1 VDKSNLPPK
10 GPDHPIDSIGAL
22 PHTSRPSRVGRLAP
36 QDLPQVTEFR
46 NFVAALAPERRDDLT
61 FTHAPK
67 STIAMEP
74 EIVGRNVFGSAS
86 KPTKPNP
93 YPTREVASILLND
106 GLYSGNSL
114 AILDARNR
122 LLLPAIE
129 NVGSIEH
136 LASYDPIFQLND
148 GELCLAPDAE
158 YTTTSVDEVIVP
170 VCGAG
175 SPNYGHYLF
184 DGIGPAFMLTQLL
197 PPGAVRVA
205 GQTPRPWQ
213 KDILDAL
220 RLSDGYIEIHG
231 PVRFRKMI
239 ATTTLAL
246 HVSFPTGFAR
256 PVFDVMRFYFG
267 ASARPTRALFVSRRN
282 FGHRLLTNREEIE
295 ALAEAMGLELVEPE
309 RLTVEE
315 QVRLFASAKV
325 VVAEAGAALANV
337 GFCSPGALVMEIQ
350 TAAFGDGWI
359 RSTCHFFS
367 HRWHL
372 FRAANVKAP
381 PGVELAFRIDPEE
394 FRAAL
399 ATVLARAASE

>member
-1 VDKSNLPPK
+1 MLPK
-10 GPDHPIDSIGAL
+10 DPDHAIDPTGAV
-22 PHTSRPSRVGRLAP
+22 PHISPASRVGRLAA
-36 QDLPQVTEFR
+36 QDLPQVTDFR
-46 NFVAALAPERRDDLT
+46 DLEAALAPDRHDDLMII
-61 FTHAPK
+61 HAPK
-67 STIAMEP
+67 STIALEP

-86 KPTKPNP
+86 LATKLNP
-93 YPTREVASILLND
+93 YPTREVTSILLND

-122 LLLPAIE
+122 LLIPAIE
-129 NVGSIEH
+129 NVGAMEH
-136 LASYDPIFQLND
+136 LANYDPVFQLNE
-148 GELCLAPDAE
+148 GALCLASDAE
-158 YTTTSVDEVIVP
+158 HTTSSVDEVIVP

-197 PPGAVRVA
+197 PPGAVRIA
-205 GQTPRPWQ
+205 GQRPKPWQ

-220 RLSDGYIEIHG
+220 GLSDGYIEIHG

-246 HVSFPTGFAR
+246 HVSFPTGFVR
-256 PVFDVMRFYFG
+256 PVFDMMRFYFG
-267 ASARPTRALFVSRRN
+267 ASARPTRALFVSRRS

-295 ALAEAMGLELVEPE
+295 AMAETMGLEVVEPE

-315 QVRLFASAKV
+315 QVRLFASAKLV
-325 VVAEAGAALANV
+325 VGEAGAALANV
-337 GFCSPGALVMEIQ
+337 GFCTPGAVVLEIQ

-359 RSTCHFFS
+359 RSTCHFFG

-372 FRAANVKAP
+372 FRAANVETP
-381 PGVELAFRIDPEE
+381 TGVELAFRIDLKE
-394 FRAAL
+394 FRDAL
-399 ATVLARAASE
+399 ATVLARAACG